1 MPWPLCF
8 CNLHE
13 SFWPKWTKGKVS
25 TLSKFYNWQ
34 WQMAVLFAPH
44 SHDSKDTAASATRHR
59 DHQDAQHEKPTALK
73 RSVDRG
79 FGCIPK
85 YVDVEHVWP
94 VGGIWNSEMNT
105 KWQNAYKIRKV
116 EGPSTASSLA
126 PDLFHIDSRNL
137 RKKAFWD
144 QRSNPFLQDRQSYI
158 MCVCVCVCCCC
169 FIVLAVYQST
179 DAQKQQ
185 LCIFSLESHVV
196 LLILIWTILPSE
208 ISIRFTELLFVLFKL
223 SVIVPSFHVSPPHPA
238 SDRSCK
244 PVKMAQASG
253 TGTT

>member
-158 MCVCVCVCCCC
+158 MCVCVC
-169 FIVLAVYQST
+169 
-179 DAQKQQ
+179 
-185 LCIFSLESHVV
+185 LCV
-196 LLILIWTILPSE
+196 LLLFHSPCRVPINWCTEAATLYFFLGKPCCTSDSHLDNSSIWDIHKVYW
-208 ISIRFTELLFVLFKL
+208 IAFRAF
-223 SVIVPSFHVSPPHPA
+223 
-238 SDRSCK
+238 
-244 PVKMAQASG
+244 
-253 TGTT
+253 